1 MQFLFSVID
10 DRTSSGTPQEM
21 AAIRELN
28 LRMRAAGQRV
38 FAGGLAAPETATTID
53 NREGRAV
60 VTPGA
65 TVSGPRPPDAGAG
78 LPSPAQIDGT
88 AADAEVTGTAAGD
101 AEVTGMAGDAEV
113 TGTAYLSGL
122 WIIEVSDE
130 AAALALAREAS
141 LVCNRRVEVRAFLA

>member
-101 AEVTGMAGDAEV
+101 AEVTG
-113 TGTAYLSGL
+113 TAYLSGL

>member
-78 LPSPAQIDGT
+78 LPSPAQIDAT
-88 AADAEVTGTAAGD
+88 AGD
-101 AEVTGMAGDAEV
+101 AEVTGTAGDAEV

>member
-53 NREGRAV
+53 NRAGQAV
-60 VTPGA
+60 VTHGA
-65 TVSGPRPPDAGAG
+65 TVTGPRPLDSQAGM
-78 LPSPAQIDGT
+78 P
-88 AADAEVTGTAAGD
+88 
-101 AEVTGMAGDAEV
+101 
-113 TGTAYLSGL
+113 GTAYLSGL
-122 WIIEVSDE
+122 WIVEVADE
-130 AAALALAREAS
+130 EAALALATEAS
-141 LVCNRRVEVRAFLA
+141 LACNRRVEVRAFLA

>member
-78 LPSPAQIDGT
+78 LPSPAQIDAT
-88 AADAEVTGTAAGD
+88 AADAEVTGTAGD
-101 AEVTGMAGDAEV
+101 AEVTRTAGDAEV

-122 WIIEVSDE
+122 WIVEVADE
-130 AAALALAREAS
+130 EAALALATEAS
-141 LVCNRRVEVRAFLA
+141 LACNRRVEVRAFLA

>member
-78 LPSPAQIDGT
+78 LPSPAQIDAT
-88 AADAEVTGTAAGD
+88 AGD
-101 AEVTGMAGDAEV
+101 AEVTGTAGDAEV

-141 LVCNRRVEVRAFLA
+141 LACNRRVEVRAFLA

>member
-78 LPSPAQIDGT
+78 LPSPAQIDAT
-88 AADAEVTGTAAGD
+88 
-101 AEVTGMAGDAEV
+101 AGDAEV
-113 TGTAYLSGL
+113 TGTAGDAEVTGTSYLSGL

>member
-78 LPSPAQIDGT
+78 LPSPAQIDAT
-88 AADAEVTGTAAGD
+88 
-101 AEVTGMAGDAEV
+101 AGDAEV

>member
-1 MQFLFSVID
+1 VQFLFSVID

-78 LPSPAQIDGT
+78 LPSPAQIDAT
-88 AADAEVTGTAAGD
+88 AGD
-101 AEVTGMAGDAEV
+101 AEVTGTAGDAEV